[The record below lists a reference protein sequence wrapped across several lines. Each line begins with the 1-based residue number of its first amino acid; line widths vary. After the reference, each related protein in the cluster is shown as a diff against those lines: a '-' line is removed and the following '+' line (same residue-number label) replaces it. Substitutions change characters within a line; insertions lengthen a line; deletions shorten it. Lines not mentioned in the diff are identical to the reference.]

1 MRLDKYL
8 SNAGLGSR
16 NDVKRFIRKKHVA
29 VNGKV
34 VTDPK
39 SSVSA
44 EDTVEIDGEAI
55 QLEQYIYFM
64 LNKPSGVIS
73 STEEGATST
82 VIDLIDHPQKD
93 ELFPVGRLDKD
104 TTGLLLIS
112 NDGKLAHTLLSPRK
126 KQPKTYIATL
136 AKAPE
141 EKDLELLREGVP
153 LKDFTSAP
161 AQAHRLSEKV
171 VELTITEGKFHQV
184 KRMFG
189 YLENEVIALERI
201 SFAGLELDGTL
212 EPGEYRRLKENEI
225 ALLRNV

>member
-8 SNAGLGSR
+8 SNAGIGSR
-16 NDVKRFIRKKHVA
+16 NDVKKFIRKKRITI
-29 VNGKV
+29 NGKV

-39 SSVSA
+39 SSVSI
-44 EDTVEIDGEAI
+44 EDAVKMDGEII

-64 LNKPSGVIS
+64 LNKPAGVIS
-73 STEEGATST
+73 STEEGASST

-112 NDGKLAHTLLSPRK
+112 NDGKLAHTLLSPKK
-126 KQPKTYIATL
+126 KQPKTYKATL
-136 AKAPE
+136 SKEPE
-141 EKDLELLREGVP
+141 EKDLEMLRKGIP

-161 AQAHRLSEKV
+161 AQAHKLSENI

-189 YLENEVIALERI
+189 YLGNEVIALERT
-201 SFAGLELDGTL
+201 SFAGLEMDRGL
-212 EPGEYRRLKENEI
+212 EPGTYRRLKENEI